1 MKTKHMFGAILMT
14 SCAAFAQADI
24 IFYDGFE
31 DNNANGWSLTGNV
44 QTSGTQ
50 SIGNYS
56 LRMKKTATA
65 TYQLST
71 VGYSAVN
78 VQMQMAATALE
89 ANDNDSCNIDISTNG
104 GSSWTTILTL
114 VDGQDDATF
123 YSANYADAS
132 LEDNPAVQLRYRS
145 VADDLGDYCWGD
157 EINVTGTLG
166 GLTPA
171 PEISV
176 TTNVNFGSQQI
187 NTSSNQ
193 SIPVQNTGNADLII
207 GAITAPGAPFSLT
220 GDTCSN
226 STLAAGASCQL
237 IVDFSPVSTGYFTD
251 SISISSNDADE
262 NPAIVSLSGSGS
274 DQPGGG
280 VDDFDP
286 LTGNGNVSRSEL
298 TFATLSNGSDPGSLV
313 DMSAYGLPVNAAP
326 PSNTFEGRLVLL
338 NEATSGGFN
347 EVKDTFRYTGSQD
360 TTRKHLPE
368 FDYEFVQTG
377 SHIVPVQR
385 GMLANSHP
393 EWEYIL
399 EPGRVWNEN
408 GDNGYTR
415 VALPFSL
422 QQKNA
427 NCVHNGVMTFGFK
440 DDGSITQVAY
450 QIASE
455 TCLYFKVDMWG
466 LLGATYTPSAIAN
479 AESIKTAHQ
488 AEVAAR
494 IPSKAISEL
503 ANDYPGTQ
511 TANFSNSISAEHMTL
526 FGLYIDGIN
535 YVGGCDTRYGSYP
548 YCDVLRVPS
557 YSTAKSNFAG
567 VAMMRLEQKYGNVMN
582 QTIDGFVADCSAN
595 GNWGD
600 VTIENAVDMATGNY
614 KLAGYMSDEGASHTN
629 NLFLPEDHA
638 SKISYS
644 CTEYPRK
651 ASPGSKWVYHT
662 SDTYIAGTAMNA
674 LVKQQEGASK
684 DIFEHI
690 MLDEIWKPLAVG
702 QSTLSTRRTYD
713 SIAQPFA
720 GWGLTYN
727 ADDTVKLARF
737 LSVDNGI
744 INGQQILDNGELD
757 SALQRNSSDRGL
769 VPTSGFYYKNG
780 FWAKDMSADTGCS
793 DMHVPFMSGY
803 GGITVVLLP
812 NDTVYY
818 YFSDND
824 EFGWSD
830 AALESH
836 NIRSFCP

>member
-1 MKTKHMFGAILMT
+1 MNTKHLLGALMVS
-14 SCAAFAQADI
+14 SCVSIAQADV

-44 QTSGTQ
+44 KTSGTQ

-56 LRMKKTATA
+56 LRMKRTASA

-71 VGYSAVN
+71 VGYSAVT

-89 ANDNDSCNIDISTNG
+89 ANDNDNCNIDVSTDG
-104 GSSWTTILTL
+104 GSNWTTLLTL
-114 VDGQDDATF
+114 VDGQDNATF
-123 YSANYADAS
+123 YNASYSDSS
-132 LEDNPAVQLRYRS
+132 LEDNPALQLRFRS

-157 EINVTGTLG
+157 EVSVTGTLG

-171 PEISV
+171 PEIDV
-176 TTNVNFGSQQI
+176 TGNLTFGNVEI
-187 NTSSNQ
+187 DTTSSK
-193 SIPVQNTGNADLII
+193 SITVHNTGDADLII
-207 GAITAPGAPFSLT
+207 GTVTSPGTPFSVVQ
-220 GDTCSN
+220 DNCAN
-226 STLAAGASCQL
+226 STVAAGNSCM
-237 IVDFSPVSTGYFTD
+237 ISAEFAPTSTGYFSD
-251 SISISSNDADE
+251 SISISSNDSDE
-262 NPAIVSLSGSGS
+262 NPTVVSLSGTGS

-286 LTGNGNVSRSEL
+286 LTGNGNVTRNDL
-298 TFATLSNGSDPGSLV
+298 TFATLSSGSDPGSLV
-313 DMSAYGLPVNAAP
+313 DMSAYALPANAAAP
-326 PSNTFEGRLVLL
+326 TNTFEGRLVLN
-338 NEATSGGFN
+338 NEATSGGFD
-347 EVKDTFRYTGSQD
+347 EIKDTFRYTGSQD

-368 FDYEFVQTG
+368 FDYELVQTG

-408 GDNGYTR
+408 GDSGYTR
-415 VALPFSL
+415 VALPFAL

-427 NCVHNGVMTFGFK
+427 NCVHNGVMTFAFK

-466 LLGATYTPSAIAN
+466 LLGATYTPTAIAD
-479 AESIKTAHQ
+479 AETIKSAHQ
-488 AEVAAR
+488 AEVGAR
-494 IPSKAISEL
+494 IPTKAIAEL

-511 TANFSNSISAEHMTL
+511 VANFSNSISADHMTL
-526 FGLYIDGIN
+526 FGLYIDGTN
-535 YVGGCDTRYGSYP
+535 YVGGCETRQGTYP

-567 VAMMRLEQKYGNVMN
+567 VAMMRLEEKYGNVMN
-582 QTIDGFVADCSAN
+582 QTIDSYVSDCNAN

-629 NLFLPEDHA
+629 DLFLPEDHA

-651 ASPGSKWVYHT
+651 ASPGSKWIYHT

-674 LVKQQEGASK
+674 LVQQQQGAST
-684 DIFEHI
+684 DIFDDI
-690 MLDEIWKPLAVG
+690 LLNEIWKPLTVG
-702 QSTLSTRRTYD
+702 ASTLSTRRTYD
-713 SIAQPFA
+713 SVEQPFT

-737 LSVDNGI
+737 LSIDNGMLS
-744 INGQQILDNGELD
+744 GQQMLDSVELD
-757 SALQRNSSDRGL
+757 AALQRISSDRGL
-769 VPTSGFYYKNG
+769 VPTSGYYYNNG
-780 FWAKDMSADTGCS
+780 FWAKDLSSETGCS
-793 DMHVPFMSGY
+793 NLYVPFMSGY
-803 GGITVVLLP
+803 GGITVALLP
-812 NDTVYY
+812 NDTIYY

-824 EFGWSD
+824 EFNWTD
-830 AALESH
+830 AAVESH
-836 NIRSFCP
+836 NIRSLCP